1 MEFGWI
7 IELLAGLAFFMYGMN
22 VMGDGLEK
30 TAGDRLGKIIDSF
43 TSNKIK
49 AVLVGLG
56 VTAIIQSSS
65 ATTVMVI
72 GFINAGLMNLSQ
84 AVGVIMGANIGTTVT
99 AFLISMEDISSAMS
113 AYLGLLK
120 PSFWAP
126 ILGALGVFF
135 ILFVKKNKYKNIF
148 LQTIDYFEKIC

>member
-1 MEFGWI
+1 MRS
-7 IELLAGLAFFMYGMN
+7 LPAS
-22 VMGDGLEK
+22 
-30 TAGDRLGKIIDSF
+30 RLIKIIDSF

-49 AVLVGLG
+49 GVLIGTA

-72 GFINAGLMNLSQ
+72 GFINAGIMKLSQ

-99 AFLISMEDISSAMS
+99 AFLISMEDINSSATV
-113 AYLGLLK
+113 YLELLK

-126 ILGALGVFF
+126 ILAAVGVFF
-135 ILFVKKNKYKNIF
+135 ILFIGKKKYQNLGMILAGFGF
-148 LQTIDYFEKIC
+148 LFVGLGMMESSMSFVQDNEEFQQMMLFV